1 MVFPI
6 CHESAFTALDA
17 AGTNRKTEGANPDLT
32 AGHAVRWICV
42 ESGNGAPPVHVVVH
56 IVAEGR
62 PVEIRAKW
70 VRGPSD
76 HGGAGA
82 LIWDGYFPIP
92 KGTSF
97 FISVRNDTGENVPMK
112 LHWVTELLRPELRA

>member
-1 MVFPI
+1 MVEPV
-6 CHESAFTALDA
+6 CHESFITLASGAST
-17 AGTNRKTEGANPDLT
+17 TRKTDGASPKIP
-32 AGHAVRWICV
+32 AGLVVRWVCV
-42 ESGNGAPPVHVVVH
+42 ELGNGSGPVHVVVH
-56 IVAEGR
+56 IVVAGK

-92 KGTSF
+92 KSTEF
-97 FISVRNDTGENVPMK
+97 FVAVRNDSGSTADLA
-112 LHWVTELLRPELRA
+112 LHWVTERLA